1 LTLSLNWT
9 HTLKGSRKAIES
21 KTHNMAQIIR
31 VSINID
37 QIDET
42 RLYQGKKG
50 RYLDLTLFLKDE
62 VDQYGNH
69 GFVTQNISK
78 EEREGG
84 VKMPIIGNAKVAG
97 GGGSGAAPAATV
109 KPLQLKPKAEPKKN
123 PAPRTIPDEELPF

>member
-1 LTLSLNWT
+1 
-9 HTLKGSRKAIES
+9 
-21 KTHNMAQIIR
+21 MAQIIR

-97 GGGSGAAPAATV
+97 GGGSAPAPSVPV
-109 KPLQLKPKAEPKKN
+109 KPLQLKPKPSPVNN
-123 PAPRTIPDEELPF
+123 PTPRTIPDEDLPF

>member
-1 LTLSLNWT
+1 MS
-9 HTLKGSRKAIES
+9 
-21 KTHNMAQIIR
+21 QIIR
-31 VSINID
+31 VTVNID
-37 QIDET
+37 LIEES

-84 VKMPIIGNAKVAG
+84 VRAPIIGNAKVVG
-97 GGGSGAAPAATV
+97 GGNAAPAQAVPV
-109 KPLQLKPKAEPKKN
+109 KPLQLKPKAETKKN
-123 PAPRTIPDEELPF
+123 PAPRTIPDEDLPF

>member
-1 LTLSLNWT
+1 M
-9 HTLKGSRKAIES
+9 G
-21 KTHNMAQIIR
+21 QIIR
-31 VSINID
+31 VTVNID

-84 VKMPIIGNAKVAG
+84 VRAPIIGNAKVAG
-97 GGGSGAAPAATV
+97 GGGSAPAPSAPV
-109 KPLQLKPKAEPKKN
+109 KPLQLKPKAAPVKN
-123 PAPRTIPDEELPF
+123 PTPRTIPDEDLPF

>member
-1 LTLSLNWT
+1 
-9 HTLKGSRKAIES
+9 
-21 KTHNMAQIIR
+21 MAQIIR
-31 VSINID
+31 ITVNID
-37 QIDET
+37 QIDEA

-97 GGGSGAAPAATV
+97 GGGSAPAPSAPI
-109 KPLQLKPKAEPKKN
+109 KPLQLKPKTAPVKN
-123 PAPRTIPDEELPF
+123 PTPRTIPDEDLPF